1 MELAEQN
8 IGVMT
13 LAALD
18 AVINNRSI
26 EKFHPVHDWIAS
38 LPEWDGTCRVEALM
52 TRLTDNDYERRLLVR
67 AFTAMVV
74 QMAGIRQNGY
84 GNSLCP
90 ILISTR
96 HGWGKSQFIK
106 RLLPETLRPYF
117 TDSFNPAEEDQC
129 LRRMA
134 TRALICLDE
143 FDRFVGK
150 RLTTLKNFIQMSSV
164 DLKQLY
170 QGRYEVKE
178 RLASFWGTSNRRY
191 VLMDETGS
199 RRYLGKY
206 LQVEMLPFS
215 LEEFFDWNSLT
226 LHTLAPEEMT
236 NASVLADDY
245 LRNGGYPEVVASRQL
260 VRSYLETLFDAIV
273 WKDVARRHRV
283 RNVSD
288 LNDLAMYLVS
298 NCCNPVSANELTEE
312 LGFSS
317 VNTTKKFMDYLHE
330 PYLFYYLPRYNNKLR
345 LMKKA
350 PRKVYVVDNGF
361 VAAKA
366 FALSDNLGRLFENQ
380 VFVELVRRGFDTE
393 RTLFYY
399 RSRTDKEVDF
409 VLRKGSHIECLV
421 QVCYDMTSAKTE
433 KREVDSLV
441 ECAGEPFFWI
451 KIYHVPLR
459 YIIIHCCTPRKRYVP
474 GRMLTKI
481 IWRVC

>member
-1 MELAEQN
+1 MNMTNCFLGKLGRWLGAPKRQEAMQNSLRVSDNKGNDVSTAVSPLVRAEWYIYSRYKVRLNVLTNQPEMCRRRMAKQDGMPMPENDWAPVTRQDRNQLLMELAEQN

-199 RRYLGKY
+199 RRYLPVVVSRPIGNEELDY
-206 LQVEMLPFS
+206 GQLYAEALAAYRSNPDMVWLTDEENAE
-215 LEEFFDWNSLT
+215 LEAHNRPYCALLT
-226 LHTLAPEEMT
+226 LKDLFNIHFEVLPGAK
-236 NASVLADDY
+236 ASDEGLLTAADVYNHLVGVNPDLLSRFSEGRFGEVLRSLGAVQ
-245 LRNGGYPEVVASRQL
+245 LRNNKVRLYNIRFIEEV
-260 VRSYLETLFDAIV
+260 
-273 WKDVARRHRV
+273 
-283 RNVSD
+283 
-288 LNDLAMYLVS
+288 
-298 NCCNPVSANELTEE
+298 
-312 LGFSS
+312 
-317 VNTTKKFMDYLHE
+317 
-330 PYLFYYLPRYNNKLR
+330 
-345 LMKKA
+345 
-350 PRKVYVVDNGF
+350 
-361 VAAKA
+361 
-366 FALSDNLGRLFENQ
+366 
-380 VFVELVRRGFDTE
+380 
-393 RTLFYY
+393 
-399 RSRTDKEVDF
+399 
-409 VLRKGSHIECLV
+409 
-421 QVCYDMTSAKTE
+421 
-433 KREVDSLV
+433 
-441 ECAGEPFFWI
+441 
-451 KIYHVPLR
+451 
-459 YIIIHCCTPRKRYVP
+459 
-474 GRMLTKI
+474 
-481 IWRVC
+481 